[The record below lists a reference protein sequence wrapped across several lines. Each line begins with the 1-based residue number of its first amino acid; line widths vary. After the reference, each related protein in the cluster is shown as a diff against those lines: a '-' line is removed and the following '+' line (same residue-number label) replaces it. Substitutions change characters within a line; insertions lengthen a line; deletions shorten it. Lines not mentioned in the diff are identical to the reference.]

1 MSDLKPICSEFVRGI
16 LVGAAA
22 ADLDLWGFCVTDQRM
37 TSAHADGARR
47 HRAHAE
53 AED

>member
-22 ADLDLWGFCVTDQRM
+22 ADLDLWGFCVTDQRA
-37 TSAHADGARR
+37 SAGRESAKPARP
-47 HRAHAE
+47 A
-53 AED
+53 